1 MTYYSSQVS
10 DKIVNPDFANF
21 FTRGIEPYGEFKAFV
36 RFAEPERTP
45 SYMRVMEM
53 HSPGL
58 FKVRIPCDQIEAA
71 ADDDNIL
78 SIELR
83 EHTT

>member
-1 MTYYSSQVS
+1 MTHPTPTPT
-10 DKIVNPDFANF
+10 KIVNPEFANIF
-21 FTRGIEPYGEFKAFV
+21 LRNVVPYGAFKAFV
-36 RFAEPERTP
+36 RFAEPHKTP
-45 SYMRVMEM
+45 GYMKVMEL

-58 FKVRIPCDQIEAA
+58 FEVSIPCGEIDSAT
-71 ADDDNIL
+71 DDDNIL